1 MEGIIINIENAF
13 QTKFLLP
20 NCGMN
25 RWRDVGIFISVG
37 QVLKYAIIK
46 YKVQSIMIRYSVKSI
61 KHLFKSKR
69 AYIFQIDFVLGK
81 YK

>member
-20 NCGMN
+20 NFGVN
-25 RWRDVGIFISVG
+25 KWRDVGIFISVG

-46 YKVQSIMIRYSVKSI
+46 YKVQSIMI
-61 KHLFKSKR
+61 
-69 AYIFQIDFVLGK
+69 K
-81 YK
+81 YPVISDTKCMNVTF